1 MSHKVR
7 LLKQYDKICK
17 MTRRLVSISTLS
29 FIPSETSVAIVGS
42 IGQSLSDNFTMF
54 PYLIRPIL
62 LAKFKT
68 SGEMNHDL
76 CIIISNFM
84 KDIPQNGDFDSLD
97 TQMQVSLNNGHE

>member
-29 FIPSETSVAIVGS
+29 FIHSETSVAIVGS

-84 KDIPQNGDFDSLD
+84 KAIPQNGDFDSLD
-97 TQMQVSLNNGHE
+97 TQMQVSVNNGHE